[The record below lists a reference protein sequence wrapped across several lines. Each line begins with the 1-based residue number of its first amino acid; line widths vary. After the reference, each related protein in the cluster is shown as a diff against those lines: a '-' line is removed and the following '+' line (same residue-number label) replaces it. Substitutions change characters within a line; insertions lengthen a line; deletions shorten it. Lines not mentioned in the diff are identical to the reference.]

1 MKTLLLILL
10 GFVLQTLSFGQSLFQ
25 EHKFSDGITIKIPTN
40 WKIIDSSATQ
50 QFDTNTE
57 AKTGNA
63 QGDNKILLAA
73 NLYMKESAP
82 SATAR
87 LSVRKKPTATEQDFE
102 AIPDSELQAA
112 VEKKRDAVERSL
124 RPLGYSVS
132 KYSERREKLAGH
144 SVLTTSYISAKDG
157 RNVANILS
165 ILFLGDRIVKLHVTY
180 DEATENITK
189 ATIDRIRSSLIVSK

>member
-1 MKTLLLILL
+1 
-10 GFVLQTLSFGQSLFQ
+10 
-25 EHKFSDGITIKIPTN
+25 
-40 WKIIDSSATQ
+40 
-50 QFDTNTE
+50 
-57 AKTGNA
+57 
-63 QGDNKILLAA
+63 
-73 NLYMKESAP
+73 MKESAP